1 MAESREHVSARVL
14 STTTEEDQTEKD
26 SNIKL
31 VTDETKQG
39 IQGGDGNLE
48 KADTIGE
55 HVSGEDAI
63 DVDDHDGK
71 LSKLTHDTTEE
82 PLVKVADIFSSW
94 FICMFVQ
101 FVSITRVRDS

>member
-1 MAESREHVSARVL
+1 MLCLLALQLAESREHVSARVL

-39 IQGGDGNLE
+39 SQGGDGTLE
-48 KADTIGE
+48 KGDTVGE

-71 LSKLTHDTTEE
+71 LIHDSTEE
-82 PLVKVADIFSSW
+82 PLVKVTDRFSSW
-94 FICMFVQ
+94 FICLFVH
-101 FVSITRVRDS
+101 FVSTT